1 MKSSFTKLFILFFI
15 LIVVGILYKKFED
28 KRLKDETS
36 ENSNAI
42 QKYLLDGV
50 TLAESKKPI
59 LWIHVPYEYNTRK
72 WASFGS
78 RSSLDLNQPYLYLT
92 VKSIINK
99 CSKSFTIS
107 IIDDNTFSK
116 LIPNWTLDMS
126 CIASPILDNIRML
139 GLMKLIY
146 MYGGLL
152 CPISF
157 VCMKDL
163 NELYIKGTSGGKLF
177 LCETVDRNITSTTY
191 DLYANLNFCGAPK
204 ENATVA
210 NLIDFMQR
218 VTSSDYTADVKFLG
232 EFNRWCNKRI
242 AGQEINLISGQE
254 IGTQNTDN
262 RPILLED
269 LMSNNYLKISPQAY
283 GILIPAIELL
293 KRHKYQWFTRMSA
306 KQVLESDVIIGNY
319 LLLYNNQPDTESV
332 IEPLQVKPG
341 WVAFWKTPLFNGIY
355 GLKPQ
360 WLGDNQL
367 KVEYPG
373 R

>member
-1 MKSSFTKLFILFFI
+1 MKSSFTNLFILFFI

-28 KRLKDETS
+28 KRLKDESS

-59 LWIHVPYEYNTRK
+59 LWIYVPYEYNSRK
-72 WASFGS
+72 WSSFGS

-99 CSKSFTIS
+99 CSNSFTIS
-107 IIDDNTFSK
+107 IIDDSTFSK
-116 LIPNWTLDMS
+116 LIPNWNIDMT
-126 CIASPILDNIRML
+126 CVARPIIDNIRML

-146 MYGGLL
+146 IYGGML

-163 NELYIKGTSGGKLF
+163 NELYIKGTAGGKLF
-177 LCETVDRNITSTTY
+177 LCETIDRNITSTTY
-191 DLYANLNFCGAPK
+191 DLFANLHFCGAPK
-204 ENATVA
+204 ECHTVA
-210 NLIDFMQR
+210 KLIDFMQR
-218 VTSSDYTADVKFLG
+218 VTSTDYTADVKFLG
-232 EFNRWCNKRI
+232 EFDRWCNKKI
-242 AGQEINLISGQE
+242 DEGEINLIDGLY
-254 IGTQNTDN
+254 IGTKSTDN
-262 RPILLED
+262 RPIMLED
-269 LMSNNYLKISPQAY
+269 LMSNNYLKISPQTS
-283 GILIPAIELL
+283 GILIPANELL
-293 KRHKYQWFTRMSA
+293 KRRKYQWFTRLSP
-306 KQVLESDVIIGNY
+306 KQVLEADIIIANY
-319 LLLYNNQPDTESV
+319 LLLYNAQPDTESV
-332 IEPLQVKPG
+332 LEPLQIKPN
-341 WVAFWKTPLFNGIY
+341 WVSFWKTPLYNGVY

-367 KVEYPG
+367 KVRYPG